1 MNYLFD
7 KIVGTVGIIKIEIM
21 KLFTRVPFPKNFK
34 YKCIL
39 EKVVNSLV
47 DVVYMVYNVS
57 RHFSKLVL
65 LSICDPT
72 IWKEYSR

>member
-39 EKVVNSLV
+39 EKVVNSLE
-47 DVVYMVYNVS
+47 DVVYNVS

-65 LSICDPT
+65 LSIYDPT
-72 IWKEYSR
+72 IWKEYNR